1 MPPGTGDVQI
11 TLSQCLPFTGAV
23 VVTTPHRLS
32 LVDAAKG
39 VSMFQHMQIPT
50 LALVRSTYFFFS
62 LLLSA
67 TKKLPRAL
75 SLSRSRSLWLLTSD
89 NTVNV

>member
-1 MPPGTGDVQI
+1 MNILTALYHLAIETFFVAVSSDGVLAITQVVDMPPGTGDVQI

-50 LALVRSTYFFFS
+50 LALVR
-62 LLLSA
+62 
-67 TKKLPRAL
+67 
-75 SLSRSRSLWLLTSD
+75 
-89 NTVNV
+89 